1 MEKLMEFIRN
11 FTGKHLDE
19 REIRAMSPLTLAYIG
34 DTIYDLIVR
43 SYLVMAKPGTVHSL
57 HVKAINFVNAGAQSG
72 MLSKIMDE
80 LTEEEKSIVRRGRN
94 AKAGTVP
101 KNANVGDYRRAT
113 GLEALLGYLYLSGKE
128 ERLIE
133 LARLILSNN

>member
-1 MEKLMEFIRN
+1 MEFIRD
-11 FTGKHLDE
+11 FTGRHLDE

-43 SYLVMAKPGTVHSL
+43 SYLVMAQSTTVHSM

-72 MLSKIMDE
+72 MLSKLMDE
-80 LTEEEKSIVRRGRN
+80 LTEDEKSIVRRGRN
-94 AKAGTVP
+94 AKSGTVP
-101 KNANVGDYRRAT
+101 KNADVGDYRRAT
-113 GLEALLGYLYLSGKE
+113 GLEALFGYLYLSGKE

-133 LARLILSNN
+133 LARLILSNS